1 MGNRAV
7 KAGMWTS
14 APGSKPASSGVPRR
28 SRVASRGFTL
38 IELLIVVTLIAVVSA
53 VASLALRDPSET
65 RLEREGVRL
74 AALLESARAE
84 SRTLGIAV
92 TWLPRPTQTNKEMLD
107 FNFIGLPDKLSPQRH
122 WLEPGVTAEVAG
134 ATAAAPGI
142 VLGPEP
148 LIGPQRIVLRLE
160 DRSVTL
166 VSDGLGPFALDNA
179 DPSATADGN
188 GRNNGNVVR

>member
-1 MGNRAV
+1 MR
-7 KAGMWTS
+7 TS
-14 APGSKPASSGVPRR
+14 APGSDGAVPVGRR
-28 SRVASRGFTL
+28 PPTVSASRSGGFTL
-38 IELLIVVTLIAVVSA
+38 LELLIVVTLIAVVSG
-53 VASLALRDPSET
+53 VASLALRDPAET

-84 SRTLGIAV
+84 SRSLGVTV
-92 TWLPRPTQTNKEMLD
+92 TWLPRPMQTRSGQLD
-107 FNFIGLPDKLSPQRH
+107 FNFIGLPDKLVPHRH

-148 LIGPQRIVLRLE
+148 LIGPQRIVLHAD

-166 VSDGLGPFALDNA
+166 VSDGLGPFVLDNGA
-179 DPSATADGN
+179 AGVAADG
-188 GRNNGNVVR
+188 GAPR

>member
-1 MGNRAV
+1 MR
-7 KAGMWTS
+7 TS
-14 APGSKPASSGVPRR
+14 DPGSKPVSHGVPRQ
-28 SRVASRGFTL
+28 SRAASRGFTL
-38 IELLIVVTLIAVVSA
+38 LELLVVVTLIAVVSA

-84 SRTLGIAV
+84 SRTLGISV

-148 LIGPQRIVLRLE
+148 MIGPQRIVLRLDE
-160 DRSVTL
+160 RSVTL
-166 VSDGLGPFALDNA
+166 VSDGLGPFVLDNG
-179 DPSATADGN
+179 DPNATADD
-188 GRNNGNVVR
+188 GRGGNVVR